1 MRELRNRGF
10 TMVEVLLALT
20 IGGLVLVAATAL
32 LITIS
37 QAWANRPATRDAFDA
52 HVNGVAHFLSALLD
66 DASLPALASGGES
79 EEIIALRSPTGFGE
93 TEDPLVS
100 FYLKE
105 APPLFFNPHGK
116 SVKVR
121 TYLYPEESEGLNLL
135 WFSELQELEK
145 DEKGELQPLDEDGL
159 RKTLI
164 SPFCEE
170 VFYCYYG
177 EEDDQDDDLKSW
189 EVSRDLLES
198 EKKDGYRIPDFMK
211 LVFVWEEEGLERT
224 ISLPI
229 KKLSSSGIE
238 AESE

>member
-1 MRELRNRGF
+1 
-10 TMVEVLLALT
+10 
-20 IGGLVLVAATAL
+20 
-32 LITIS
+32 
-37 QAWANRPATRDAFDA
+37 
-52 HVNGVAHFLSALLD
+52 VNGVAHFLTALLD
-66 DASLPALASGGES
+66 DASLPALASAGES

-121 TYLYPEESEGLNLL
+121 TYLYPEDREGLNIL

-145 DEKGELQPLDEDGL
+145 DEKGEFQPLDEDGL

-189 EVSRDLLES
+189 EISRDLLES
-198 EKKDGYRIPDFMK
+198 EKNDGYRIPDFMK

-238 AESE
+238 AESK